1 MIDFVDVVRV
11 ESTRFLDAV
20 RSAPLDGPVPSC
32 PDWDA
37 ADLVWHLAEVQSF
50 WASIVEGLLDD
61 PDEVA
66 GLERPDD
73 RDLLDLFA
81 DHSSR
86 LVVALSE
93 RSPDDRC
100 WTWHD
105 EGTTVG
111 WVRRRQAHE
120 ALIHR
125 VDAELAAGRGIS
137 TCDPELAA
145 DGVDEILRVQ
155 IGGVPAWATFTP
167 SGDAVRI
174 SATDHPATWGVA
186 LGRMTGTSP
195 DTGKTYDLPAASV
208 GRDAVDPSTLI
219 TGPAW
224 ELDRW
229 LWGRLGPEGL
239 SVTGDRALV
248 DRLRAVAAEST
259 D

>member
-1 MIDFVDVVRV
+1 VIDFVDVVRV

-32 PDWDA
+32 PDWNA
-37 ADLVWHLAEVQSF
+37 ADLVWHLAGVQYF
-50 WASIVEGLLDD
+50 WASIVEDLLDD
-61 PDEVA
+61 PDEVTP
-66 GLERPDD
+66 LERPDD
-73 RDLLDLFA
+73 PDLLDLFA
-81 DHSSR
+81 DQSSR

-93 RSPDDRC
+93 RSPENRC

-125 VDAELAAGRGIS
+125 VDAELAAARPVS
-137 TCDPELAA
+137 PCDPVVAA

-167 SGDAVRI
+167 SGEALRI

-186 LGRMTGTSP
+186 LGRMTGSSPTS
-195 DTGKTYDLPAASV
+195 GRTYDLPAASV
-208 GRDAVDPSTLI
+208 GRDAVDPHSI
-219 TGPAW
+219 VTGTAW
-224 ELDRW
+224 DLDRW
-229 LWGRLGPEGL
+229 LWGRLDSDGL
-239 SVTGDRALV
+239 AVTGDRALV